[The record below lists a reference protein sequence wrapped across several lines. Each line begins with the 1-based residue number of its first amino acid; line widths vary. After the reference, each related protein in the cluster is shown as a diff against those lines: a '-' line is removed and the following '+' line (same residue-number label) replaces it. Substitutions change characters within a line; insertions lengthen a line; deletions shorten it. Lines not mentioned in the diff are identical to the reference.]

1 MPANTATDYAKIHQ
15 QLTDLLGLA
24 TPPLAISFT
33 RERPDF
39 APEVAG
45 NMPPP
50 TDDGRTG
57 KVPAGCVFWVKAA
70 EGSFSTVAKD
80 HGNCNVGA
88 LTHGF
93 KTLDEAATGADVAA
107 LVESGW
113 VSPEVF
119 PQIPVVQPHHQ
130 YVNYGPL
137 KETTLDPD
145 VVFMRI
151 NGKQAMILSD
161 AFGGEVEFEGKPQCH
176 IIPMAKEQKVAAIS
190 VGCMLSRVRTGMS
203 NHEMTCALPGER
215 IAELVEGLSNGCAID
230 GTVAAYAAE
239 DKARFA

>member
-1 MPANTATDYAKIHQ
+1 
-15 QLTDLLGLA
+15 
-24 TPPLAISFT
+24 
-33 RERPDF
+33 
-39 APEVAG
+39 
-45 NMPPP
+45 
-50 TDDGRTG
+50 
-57 KVPAGCVFWVKAA
+57 VPAGCVFWVKAA
-70 EGSFSTVAKD
+70 DGSFSTTAED
-80 HGNCNVGA
+80 HGNCNVGS

-93 KTLDEAATGADVAA
+93 KTLEEAATGADVAA

-113 VSPEVF
+113 VTPEVF
-119 PQIPVVQPHHQ
+119 PLIPGVQPNHE

-137 KETTLDPD
+137 NETTIDPD
-145 VVFMRI
+145 VIFMRI

-161 AFGGEVEFEGKPQCH
+161 ALGGDVKFEGKPQCH

-215 IAELVEGLSNGCAID
+215 IAELVESLATGCAVD

-239 DKARFA
+239 DKARFAN